1 MPAGRLSD
9 RHLAIGAIGLTAL
22 LVMAGAA
29 LVPPGSGA
37 AAPSSLSPAA
47 AGGKAAY
54 ETLAALGY
62 RIERSYEPLASLR
75 TDPATATLL
84 VTGSLEPSE
93 QDRRA
98 LKAFVEAGGDVL
110 LVGAH
115 GAHFIGVDGG
125 PGTPA
130 ARPPN
135 VHRVIAPSPLSAGV
149 TEITMGGHAGQPRFG
164 DAYVTLF
171 AVNEQ
176 TPLVTTARIG
186 LGRVTWL
193 AAATPLENAHLP
205 AAGNLQLLLNVAG
218 SPGARR
224 VLWDEHYHGH
234 TRSLWSY
241 LVKTPLPWAG
251 GQVALIAFAVL
262 AAYSRRRGPIR
273 PAVGEPRTSPLE
285 FIRMLG
291 EMYRRS
297 ASHGAAVTAAR
308 LRLGRTVASTCGVPP
323 DGTDA
328 QVARA
333 IVSKTGADP
342 REVSAALEDA
352 RNAAADPAITGA
364 AAVLVAARLQRLTG
378 RLTAAAAGR
387 HSGAGPVHP
396 AEEERIVERAR

>member
-9 RHLAIGAIGLTAL
+9 RHLAIGALGLTAL

-75 TDPATATLL
+75 TDPSTATLL

-98 LKAFVEAGGDVL
+98 LTAFVEAGGDVL

-115 GAHFIGVDGG
+115 GAHFIGVEEG
-125 PGTPA
+125 PGMPA

-164 DAYVTLF
+164 AAYVTLF

-193 AAATPLENAHLP
+193 AAPTPLENAHLA

-218 SPGARR
+218 PPGARR

-251 GQVALIAFAVL
+251 AQVALIAFTVL
-262 AAYSRRRGPIR
+262 AAYSRRRGPVR
-273 PAVGEPRTSPLE
+273 PAGGDPRTSPLE

-297 ASHGAAVTAAR
+297 ATHGAAVAAAR
-308 LRLGRTVASTCGVPP
+308 MRLGRAVASTCGVPP
-323 DGTDA
+323 DGTDE

-342 REVSAALEDA
+342 RDVAATLEDA
-352 RNAAADPAITGA
+352 RRAAADPAITGA
-364 AAVLVAARLQRLTG
+364 AAVAVVARLQRLTG
-378 RLTAAAAGR
+378 QLTAAAAGR
-387 HSGAGPVHP
+387 HSGAGSVHP
-396 AEEERIVERAR
+396 AGEERIVERAR

>member
-9 RHLAIGAIGLTAL
+9 RHLAVGALGLTAL

-29 LVPPGSGA
+29 LVPPGTGA

-62 RIERSYEPLASLR
+62 RVERSYEPLASLR
-75 TDPATATLL
+75 TDPASATLV

-115 GAHFIGVDGG
+115 GAHFIGVEAG
-125 PGTPA
+125 PARPA
-130 ARPPN
+130 TRPPN
-135 VHRVIAPSPLSAGV
+135 VHRVLAPSAVSAGV

-164 DAYVTLF
+164 PAYVTLF

-186 LGRVTWL
+186 PGRVTWL
-193 AAATPLENAHLP
+193 AAPTPLENAHLA
-205 AAGNLQLLLNVAG
+205 AAGNLPLLLNVAG
-218 SPGARR
+218 PPGARR

-251 GQVALIAFAVL
+251 GQLALIAFTVL
-262 AAYSRRRGPIR
+262 AAHARRRGPVR
-273 PAVGEPRTSPLE
+273 PAGGDPRTSPLE

-297 ASHGAAVTAAR
+297 ASHGAAVAAAR
-308 LRLGRTVASTCGVPP
+308 TRLGRAVASTCGVPP
-323 DGTDA
+323 DGTDEL
-328 QVARA
+328 VARA

-342 REVSAALEDA
+342 RDVSAILEAA
-352 RNAAADPAITGA
+352 RHAAVDPAVTGT
-364 AAVLVAARLQRLTG
+364 AAVAVVARLQRLTS
-378 RLTAAAAGR
+378 RVTEAAAGR
-387 HSGAGPVHP
+387 HSGAGSAHP
-396 AEEERIVERAR
+396 FEEEQIVERAR